1 MKSKARALRCTAGA
15 VNIVAGIAIIVYRSY
30 PGECE
35 GDVLDAQIIVS
46 VGALGRSLPHC
57 ASGCSD
63 LDNEEEFSSR
73 VPLDVYNIYTLY
85 KRGPVRI
92 CPFTSSSRFGLTI
105 SNAVGIKT
113 SVRLVCIVVATMS
126 PINCRV

>member
-35 GDVLDAQIIVS
+35 EDVLDAQIIVS
-46 VGALGRSLPHC
+46 VGARSLPDLHC

-73 VPLDVYNIYTLY
+73 VPLDVYLHSISTLCT
-85 KRGPVRI
+85 KED
-92 CPFTSSSRFGLTI
+92 PFE
-105 SNAVGIKT
+105 
-113 SVRLVCIVVATMS
+113 SVRLLQVLDLD
-126 PINCRV
+126 